1 MSPFRLGAFAV
12 AAAVMTACGP
22 GRAEVQKFM
31 NSCDGKLCSYFRLV
45 LTPPDGWTIDQDA
58 TKKNNVQIMVPKGKN
73 FANAPAL
80 IYVQV
85 FYHRDKQQSLP
96 DFAEVSNGRWRA
108 HVKDAKIS
116 ALPAVE
122 RANGKAG
129 FLRFAF
135 ENPSKAQQS
144 YEVGAFGIDTDTDGN
159 EFVLDVVVTGLNKDA
174 VDAAEKD
181 YVAFLKA
188 H

>member
-1 MSPFRLGAFAV
+1 MKQFRLIKTILAV
-12 AAAVMTACGP
+12 ALLAASSAT
-22 GRAEVQKFM
+22 RADVEKFM
-31 NSCDGKLCSYFRLV
+31 SNCDGKLCPYFRFV
-45 LTPPDGWTIDQDA
+45 LTPPDGWVVDEEA
-58 TKKNNVQIMVPKGKN
+58 TNKNKVQILVPKGKT
-73 FANAPAL
+73 FGNAPAL

-85 FYHRDKQQSLP
+85 FFHRDKQQSLA

-108 HVKDAKIS
+108 EVKDARIS
-116 ALPAVE
+116 ALPE
-122 RANGKAG
+122 IKRANGKPG

-135 ENPSKAQQS
+135 ENPSKAKQA
-144 YEVGAFGIDTDTDGN
+144 YELGAFGIDGDKDGN
-159 EFVLDVVVTGLNKDA
+159 EFVLDVVMSGLNKAA